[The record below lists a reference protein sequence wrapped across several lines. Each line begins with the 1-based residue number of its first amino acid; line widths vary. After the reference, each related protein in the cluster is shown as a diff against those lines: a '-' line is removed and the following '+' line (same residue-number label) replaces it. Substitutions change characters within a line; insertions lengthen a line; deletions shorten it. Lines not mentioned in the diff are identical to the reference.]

1 MDIPSLAQLK
11 KELNYLSEKELIDLI
26 TDLAKFSRDNKAY
39 LYFKLNERDMPQLFV
54 NEVKEDLEEA
64 FQAANTKNYF
74 LAKKSAQAIRRKLN
88 KALKLSKN
96 KTDQAELILFFCERL
111 KTYGYLK
118 FRYPV
123 IDNLFKIQLQ
133 KAEKLIQKLEEDFQ
147 YDLGLILSDLKNS

>member
-1 MDIPSLAQLK
+1 MEIPSLAQLK
-11 KELNYLSEKELIDLI
+11 KELSYLSEKELIDLI

-64 FQAANTKNYF
+64 FQTANTKNYF

-96 KTDQAELILFFCERL
+96 KADQAELILFFCEMM
-111 KTYGYLK
+111 KKYGYLS
-118 FRYPV
+118 FRHPV
-123 IDNLFKIQLQ
+123 ITNLYEVQIG
-133 KAEKLIQKLEEDFQ
+133 KAKKLISSLHEDLQSDFEYRLE
-147 YDLGLILSDLKNS
+147 DLELI